1 MSLAYVGIDIGCESH
16 YLYVMNEFHEPL
28 IQRKL
33 KQSIREI
40 SKFIE
45 ELKALNFDE
54 VLVGMEGSGGYAAP
68 LDRILADAGFKVVA
82 INPRALDQFRKLTG
96 QDRKDDP
103 YDAYLICK
111 YLIDIY
117 QGQGREKNAQA
128 IDKPG
133 KSSLGNL
140 RILTRQLRTT
150 KRDLTRTSHR
160 LKKHVLGYFPDF
172 FEVFPDLKTSTARI
186 LLKYYGSISKIKRT
200 REKTIANTRLSSK
213 RRIGPKAAAK
223 LKALVSEIQYS
234 DPLEDSMWQVT
245 QNLVDQSTWLMDKSE
260 DLEKQIDKLA
270 QSSKSI
276 QLIAGQISGAGIQS
290 AAELLAE
297 IGDIKRFSD
306 REKLSLYCGIGAL
319 NHSSGKSINAKKPT
333 QVNHRTKGVICMMA
347 MSAIVHD
354 KESRRYYDKKRGE
367 GKSHWHAIKCLS
379 KYLLRRVFRLLIQL
393 ENQRNLAQAA

>member
-1 MSLAYVGIDIGCESH
+1 MSRVFIGIDIGCETH
-16 YLYVMNEFHEPL
+16 RIHVMNESHEPL
-28 IQRKL
+28 VRRTL

-45 ELKALNFDE
+45 ELKGLSYDE

-68 LDRILADAGFKVVA
+68 LDRMLAGAGFKVVA
-82 INPRALDQFRKLTG
+82 INPRALDQFRKLIG

-111 YLIDIY
+111 YLTDIY

-133 KSSLGNL
+133 KSSMGNL
-140 RILTRQLRTT
+140 RILTRQHRTT
-150 KRDLTRTSHR
+150 KRDLTRTTHR

-172 FEVFPDLKTSTARI
+172 FEVFGDLKTSTARV
-186 LLKYYGSISKIKRT
+186 LLKYYGSISKIKKT
-200 REKTIANTRLSSK
+200 REKTIANTKLSSK

-223 LKALVSEIQYS
+223 LKALVSEIQYC
-234 DPLEDSMWQVT
+234 DPLEESMWQVT
-245 QNLVDQSTWLMDKSE
+245 QVLVDQATWLMDKSE
-260 DLEKQIDKLA
+260 DLEEQIDKLA

-297 IGDIKRFSD
+297 IGEIGRFSN
-306 REKLSLYCGIGAL
+306 REKLTLYCGIGAL

-333 QVNHRTKGVICMMA
+333 QVNHRTKGVICMIA
-347 MSAIVHD
+347 MSAILHD
-354 KESRRYYDKKRGE
+354 EESRKYYDKKRGE

-393 ENQRNLAQAA
+393 ENQEELIQAA